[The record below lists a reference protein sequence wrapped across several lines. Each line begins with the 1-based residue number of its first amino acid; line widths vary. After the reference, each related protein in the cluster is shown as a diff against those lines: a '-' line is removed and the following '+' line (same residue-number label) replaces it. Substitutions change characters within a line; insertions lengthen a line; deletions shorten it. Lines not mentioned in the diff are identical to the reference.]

1 MVIVIKRKMDG
12 KAYRKT
18 KRVIEKIKKDFNI
31 EVKEKVSKNIVVCN
45 AGLTTGATYEEL
57 TEFFE
62 NYGSL
67 RNLLLLPDKSY
78 SFIEFSN
85 ESSASKAYEL
95 VHSTLALP
103 SQNNVL
109 YLAYVNKIPEVNINP
124 LNAWNQGKQIWPK
137 GLELVA
143 DFVTEQEEKH
153 ILNCLDWSNV
163 QNEKE
168 HIGGLKNRKVL
179 HFGYEF
185 SYKNNSIE
193 TTQDINSNIQ
203 PFPDVFGQILKK
215 ALALGLITELP
226 DQCTVNRYEPGQG
239 IPPHI
244 DTHSCCTDTILSLSL
259 CSDVVMNF
267 VNASAGELNVMEDV
281 NEDRKDFSKYKGS
294 IPVLLPRRSLLVM
307 SDESRYAYTHGIAIR
322 QSDIIPLRSESR
334 SEDRQSVTL
343 MKRKLRI
350 SLTFRKT
357 LSPGMKCNCKYPA
370 QCDSQKDIQIEL
382 DKHMAYELEKN
393 HVHSVYEEIA
403 DHFSDTRHK
412 PWPQVREFIDTFR
425 ETGTVLVDVGCGNGK
440 YLGLHKNM
448 VQIGCDY
455 SSGLLSICRKKK
467 FQGVR
472 CDCLSLPLRDGIAN
486 ACICIAVI
494 HHLSTVERRR
504 DAIREIA
511 RVLKSDHNSKALIY
525 AWAKEQEKDLI
536 PSSYLKQRA
545 QKDLSISTVTSTV
558 KSTTVTSENS
568 CETQFPLVLP
578 VHKNRTNFEH
588 TDLLVPWKTTTTET
602 NNKCVN
608 EENEIRSFNASGRQ
622 TSQQLQNDKSK
633 TLHRFYHVFEEGELE
648 QLILSIP
655 NLVIEK
661 SYYDQGNWCVIFGK
675 H

>member
-1 MVIVIKRKMDG
+1 MDG

-103 SQNNVL
+103 NQNNVL

-661 SYYDQGNWCVIFGK
+661 SYYDQGNWCVIFRK
-675 H
+675 N

>member
-1 MVIVIKRKMDG
+1 MDG

-103 SQNNVL
+103 NQNNVL

-622 TSQQLQNDKSK
+622 ASQKLQNDKSK

-661 SYYDQGNWCVIFGK
+661 SYYDQGNWCVIFRK
-675 H
+675 N

>member
-1 MVIVIKRKMDG
+1 MDG

-18 KRVIEKIKKDFNI
+18 KRVIEKIKKDFDI
-31 EVKEKVSKNIVVCN
+31 EVQEKASKNIIVCN

-62 NYGSL
+62 NYGPL
-67 RNLLLLPDKSY
+67 QNLLLLPDKSY

-85 ESSASKAYEL
+85 ELSASKAYQL

-124 LNAWNQGKQIWPK
+124 LNAWNQGQQIWPK
-137 GLELVA
+137 GLKLID
-143 DFVTEQEEKH
+143 DFVTDQEEKH
-153 ILNCLDWSNV
+153 ILNCLDWSDV

-168 HIGGLKNRKVL
+168 NKGGLKNRKVL

-193 TTQDINSNIQ
+193 NTQDINSNIQ

-215 ALALGLITELP
+215 ALALGLISELP

-267 VNASAGELNVMEDV
+267 VNASAGELNVIEDV
-281 NEDRKDFSKYKGS
+281 NEDKKDFSKYKGS

-307 SDESRYAYTHGIAIR
+307 SDESRYVYTHGIAIR
-322 QSDIIPLRSESR
+322 QSDIIPLKSDSR
-334 SEDRQSVTL
+334 SEGRQSVTL

-357 LSPGMKCNCKYPA
+357 LSPGITCNCNYPA

-382 DKHMAYELEKN
+382 DKHMASELEKN

-412 PWPQVREFIDTFR
+412 PWPQVREFIDAFK
-425 ETGTVLVDVGCGNGK
+425 ETGTILVDVGCGNGK
-440 YLGLHKNM
+440 YLGLHNNM

-511 RVLKSDHNSKALIY
+511 RILKSDHNSKALIY

-536 PSSYLKQRA
+536 PSSYLKQRS
-545 QKDLSISTVTSTV
+545 QKDISISAVTSAV

-588 TDLLVPWKTTTTET
+588 TDLLVPWKTTIAETTS
-602 NNKCVN
+602 KCAN
-608 EENEIRSFNASGRQ
+608 EENEIGSFNASVRQ
-622 TSQQLQNDKSK
+622 TNQQLQNDKSR
-633 TLHRFYHVFEEGELE
+633 TLHRYYHVFEEGELE

-661 SYYDQGNWCVIFGK
+661 SYYDQGNWCVIFRK